1 MYRTESLLA
10 CVRRKDENM
19 RGLTDINKSYI
30 LLKYTCGLPRIQ
42 QTKGKK
48 CVVYSFGVERES
60 SWEAEILERTDC
72 EIFMYDYSVTKVR
85 YETLAPN

>member
-1 MYRTESLLA
+1 MADGGKVYIPTGDASHFDFYLLTA
-10 CVRRKDENM
+10 SV
-19 RGLTDINKSYI
+19 IQ
-30 LLKYTCGLPRIQ
+30 YTCGLPRIQ

-72 EIFMYDYSVTKVR
+72 EIFMYDYSVDKVSDLPSI
-85 YETLAPN
+85 TAIA